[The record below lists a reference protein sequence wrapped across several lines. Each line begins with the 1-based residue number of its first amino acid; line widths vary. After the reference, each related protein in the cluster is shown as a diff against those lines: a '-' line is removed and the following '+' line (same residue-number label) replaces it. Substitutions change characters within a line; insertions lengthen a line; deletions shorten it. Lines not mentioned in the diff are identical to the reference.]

1 MQDAPEPSQDLF
13 NFLKKCSIRDQRVL
27 GKQAAIWRT
36 QIAQF
41 TSLLTVNQGWQNT
54 ACEPICPTTCFFVCD
69 NLQAKNGF

>member
-27 GKQAAIWRT
+27 GKQAA
-36 QIAQF
+36 
-41 TSLLTVNQGWQNT
+41 SLLTVNQGWQNT